1 MKPQSRGIM
10 NKLIYIFAAAAVIGT
25 FIIGFA
31 GSNKKSAE
39 QNYQDYCATCH
50 GADYQGG
57 LSKSLAD
64 GKWEFGNDDAE
75 ITKNI
80 KYGII
85 EAGMPAFGEVL
96 SDSEIDDLVSLLRT
110 QEKDYTDPEYL
121 VEDEVE
127 TFDYDV
133 NVELVTEEVEEP
145 WGIAF
150 ISSSKILVTEKPGAL
165 RIIEN
170 GKLLDDPVKGVPE
183 VRYSGQGGMLD
194 VAVDPNYDKNGW
206 IYLSFSHD
214 IDGKGM
220 TKLVRG
226 KLDGINWT
234 DEEVIFEADPEFYID
249 SRHHFGCRIVFD
261 DEGHLFFSIGDRGV
275 REQAQDLS
283 RPNGKIHRIFTDGR
297 IPEDN
302 PFVNDPDAFPT
313 IFSYGNRNAQGLS
326 INPETGELWASEHGQ
341 KGGDE
346 INIIRSG
353 KNYGWDKITYGRN
366 YSGSV
371 STEHVKLPGME
382 VPVLFWRP
390 SIAVCGIDF
399 YKGDLFSKWDN
410 HLIVGA
416 LKYEEVRLLDIE
428 DDRVIHQEIVLK
440 DAGRVRDVS
449 VSPDGSIYV
458 ALNSPDKIVR
468 LTPDN

>member
-1 MKPQSRGIM
+1 M
-10 NKLIYIFAAAAVIGT
+10 NKLLYVLVAVILITT
-25 FIIGFA
+25 FIIGTA
-31 GSNKKSAE
+31 ENDNKSAQ
-39 QNYQDYCATCH
+39 QNYQEYCATCH
-50 GADYQGG
+50 GSDYQGG
-57 LSKSLAD
+57 QSKSLAD
-64 GKWEFGNDDAE
+64 GKWEFGSDNSE
-75 ITKNI
+75 IKNNI
-80 KYGII
+80 KNGII
-85 EAGMPAFGEVL
+85 ESGMPAFGNVL
-96 SDSEIDDLVSLLRT
+96 SDSEIDDLISLLRNK
-110 QEKDYTDPEYL
+110 ESGYTSPEYH

-133 NVELVTEEVEEP
+133 NVELVTENVEEP

-150 ISSSKILVTEKPGAL
+150 ISSSKILVTEKPGSL

-170 GKLLDDPVKGVPE
+170 GKLLPDPVKGVPE
-183 VRYSGQGGMLD
+183 VRYAGQGGMLD
-194 VAVDPNYDKNGW
+194 VAVDPDYDKNGW

-214 IDGKGM
+214 VDGKGM

-226 KLDGINWT
+226 KLNGLNWT
-234 DEEVIFEADPEFYID
+234 DEEVIFEAPHEFYID

-261 DEGHLFFSIGDRGV
+261 DKGHLFFSIGDRGK

-283 RPNGKIHRIFTDGR
+283 RPNGKIHRIFKDGR

-326 INPETGELWASEHGQ
+326 INPETGELWEAEHGQ

-353 KNYGWDKITYGRN
+353 KNYGWDKVTYGRN

-399 YKGDLFSKWDN
+399 YKGDMFKKWDN

-416 LKYEEVRLLDIE
+416 LKYEEVRILDVE

-458 ALNSPDKIVR
+458 ALNGPDKIVR
-468 LTPDN
+468 LTPDK